1 MDSLILSI
9 VLLFSFSIISN
20 AQVKEELY
28 ITESG
33 DYFYVND
40 GYAEYR
46 LGRTIGGGEII
57 KKRRTLYAE
66 NDPFYTGGTRSY
78 YRKRDKVN
86 FNDTC
91 NFLCLNLYN
100 QHNIKLDSLK
110 IAANLFYFRCHND
123 IVHSLGGFYLN
134 YSKFG
139 KLCTCIECLP
149 KDSIFF
155 INIWDMDYFH
165 DGLLIE
171 HKHYKS
177 TEYDVF
183 LFSENDDTPS
193 SVVNLNSCWHKLEL
207 KKTDEGKLH
216 AVKFLNRC
224 TYKFIFRVKRSLDV
238 DIILKPV
245 PKENIEEVKQSLPLR
260 ANLK

>member
-1 MDSLILSI
+1 MNRLLLLIILI
-9 VLLFSFSIISN
+9 FCYGICT
-20 AQVKEELY
+20 AQIDEVLY

-33 DYFYVND
+33 DYFYIND

-66 NDPFYTGGTRSY
+66 NDPFYNGGTRSY
-78 YRKRDKVN
+78 YRKREIVN
-86 FNDTC
+86 SIDTC
-91 NFLCLNLYN
+91 GFVCLNLHN
-100 QHNIKLDSLK
+100 QESVVIDSLK
-110 IAANLFYFRCHND
+110 TIAVNLYQFMCD
-123 IVHSLGGFYLN
+123 GKVHISAGYNF
-134 YSKFG
+134 KFLECG
-139 KLCTCIECLP
+139 KLCTCIVCLP
-149 KDSIFF
+149 KDSIFY
-155 INIWDMDYFH
+155 INIWDMDNFH

-183 LFSENDDTPS
+183 LFSENDDIAS
-193 SVVNLNSCWHKLEL
+193 GVINLNSCWHKLEF

-224 TYKFIFRVKRSLDV
+224 YYKFIFRVKKSLNV
-238 DIILKPV
+238 DIILEPV